1 MATITYDAL
10 LEQFKKRTS
19 EEEARKILN
28 LSLMRMGLA
37 PNESYTADQAL
48 ELNAMIL
55 ADAAEQLMEGYMGMI
70 PALQQAM
77 EAGFDMT
84 PETDGDEDDE

>member
-19 EEEARKILN
+19 EEEARKLLN
-28 LSLMRMGLA
+28 LSLMRLGLA

-48 ELNAMIL
+48 QLNALIL
-55 ADAAEQLMEGYMGMI
+55 VDAAEQLADGYMGMM
-70 PALQQAM
+70 PALKQAM
-77 EAGFDMT
+77 EAGFELD
-84 PETDGDEDDE
+84 PESDDE